1 MPFAE
6 TPDVNLTTPGDM
18 PADEVFDIVISHAS
32 RADLGAIYSGA
43 LNEETMMFSSVLHLP
58 IYKFD
63 SLEELEQF
71 KAAFGDSLGMDGKY
85 DGALSF
91 NEATSGRDEAFFE
104 ENSLMLVYVDVSNKA
119 SDLEVSSI
127 FCDGNT
133 FCIHIMPRNGSK
145 STTDGADSYR
155 LITVAV
161 PKSMINDCIKF
172 DADFNND
179 TN

>member
-1 MPFAE
+1 
-6 TPDVNLTTPGDM
+6 M
-18 PADEVFDIVISHAS
+18 PADEVFDIVIFHAS
-32 RADLGAIYSGA
+32 RADFGAIYSGA

-161 PKSMINDCIKF
+161 PKSMIKDCIKF

>member
-1 MPFAE
+1 
-6 TPDVNLTTPGDM
+6 
-18 PADEVFDIVISHAS
+18 
-32 RADLGAIYSGA
+32 
-43 LNEETMMFSSVLHLP
+43 MFSSIMHLP

-71 KAAFGDSLGMDGKY
+71 ELGTRSVWMVNMTALCPSMKQLPAAMRL
-85 DGALSF
+85 
-91 NEATSGRDEAFFE
+91 
-104 ENSLMLVYVDVSNKA
+104 LMLVYVDVSNKA

-155 LITVAV
+155 LLTVRGSQKHDKGLHQV
-161 PKSMINDCIKF
+161 
-172 DADFNND
+172 
-179 TN
+179 